1 MKIFDCF
8 MYFDEETVLEL
19 RLNILNKYVD
29 YFVIVESSFTHK
41 GDKRDLKFDHQKF
54 DKFKDKIIYI
64 TYDEEPPEIA
74 KNQVNEKD
82 DDGLKS
88 WKYITNANYR
98 ENGQRNYILKGL
110 DLAKDDD
117 IILISDVDEIPNLE
131 KLDLT
136 KINEKI
142 LLFKQDMFYYK
153 FNLKLPN
160 LDWTGTKGCRKKFL
174 KSPQWLR
181 NIKDRKYPFY
191 RLDTFFSNTKYI
203 NVKIINDGGWHFTQ
217 LKNIKDLYEKLTN
230 SEDHQ
235 EFKDANQSIKEIEIL
250 MRKKVIN
257 YDHKVKKNNYKFSN
271 EFKLQT
277 VSLDNLP
284 EYIKNNKDKF
294 KDWIDMY

>member
-1 MKIFDCF
+1 MFCD
-8 MYFDEETVLEL
+8 
-19 RLNILNKYVD
+19 R
-29 YFVIVESSFTHK
+29 
-41 GDKRDLKFDHQKF
+41 
-54 DKFKDKIIYI
+54 
-64 TYDEEPPEIA
+64 YDWY
-74 KNQVNEKD
+74 
-82 DDGLKS
+82 GS
-88 WKYITNANYR
+88 
-98 ENGQRNYILKGL
+98 
-110 DLAKDDD
+110 
-117 IILISDVDEIPNLE
+117 
-131 KLDLT
+131 
-136 KINEKI
+136 
-142 LLFKQDMFYYK
+142 
-153 FNLKLPN
+153 
-160 LDWTGTKGCRKKFL
+160 KGCKKKKLLDFE
-174 KSPQWLR
+174 WLR
-181 NIKDRKYPFY
+181 NTKPKKYKPF